1 MGVIESENIHL
12 SVSPVAMYVQ
22 AVLYVLVDRTRQ
34 PNWEQLQSTSTYVCT
49 YEYMH
54 LQFVEGM

>member
-1 MGVIESENIHL
+1 MGVIESENMHL

-34 PNWEQLQSTSTYVCT
+34 PNWEQL
-49 YEYMH
+49 
-54 LQFVEGM
+54 